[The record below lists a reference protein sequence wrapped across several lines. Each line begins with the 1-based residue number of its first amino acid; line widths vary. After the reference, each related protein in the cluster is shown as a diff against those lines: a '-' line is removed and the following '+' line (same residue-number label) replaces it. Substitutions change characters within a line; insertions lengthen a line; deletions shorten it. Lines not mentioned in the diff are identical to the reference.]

1 MNNFTAEQ
9 IIKIN
14 EIFSRVAKCKGKD
27 KK

>member
-1 MNNFTAEQ
+1 MSSFTAEQ